1 MFQLYFTKLARR
13 SSYTPNNICLAF
25 EIIRQSSLSQQTNL
39 TNLFRFSRWVVVA
52 GAWRASVM
60 RPPAPAAG
68 ARNDRHSSLL
78 QLAAWGV
85 PAALAAAVLVTRDV
99 DADEL
104 TGRCLQ

>member
-1 MFQLYFTKLARR
+1 M
-13 SSYTPNNICLAF
+13 
-25 EIIRQSSLSQQTNL
+25 
-39 TNLFRFSRWVVVA
+39 VVA

-60 RPPAPAAG
+60 RPPTPTAG
-68 ARNDRHSSLL
+68 ARNNRHSSLL

-104 TGRCLQ
+104 TGKFLCNTPFLMFLQEFQNILPSIVDCLL

>member
-1 MFQLYFTKLARR
+1 MLRPAT
-13 SSYTPNNICLAF
+13 TPA
-25 EIIRQSSLSQQTNL
+25 T
-39 TNLFRFSRWVVVA
+39 
-52 GAWRASVM
+52 
-60 RPPAPAAG
+60 

-104 TGRCLQ
+104 TGKFLEMFRSVVSYKLPTLSKSLCRIKIFLIIY

>member
-1 MFQLYFTKLARR
+1 M
-13 SSYTPNNICLAF
+13 
-25 EIIRQSSLSQQTNL
+25 
-39 TNLFRFSRWVVVA
+39 A

-60 RPPAPAAG
+60 RPALPASTPASSS
-68 ARNDRHSSLL
+68 RNDRHSSLL

-104 TGRCLQ
+104 TG

>member
-1 MFQLYFTKLARR
+1 M
-13 SSYTPNNICLAF
+13 
-25 EIIRQSSLSQQTNL
+25 
-39 TNLFRFSRWVVVA
+39 VA
-52 GAWRASVM
+52 GAWRASVL
-60 RPPAPAAG
+60 RPAAPTSS

-104 TGRCLQ
+104 TGMYYVKLLFSCVIPPRLKFSEELGAVIDCRILE

>member
-1 MFQLYFTKLARR
+1 MVA
-13 SSYTPNNICLAF
+13 
-25 EIIRQSSLSQQTNL
+25 
-39 TNLFRFSRWVVVA
+39 A
-52 GAWRASVM
+52 GAWRASVL
-60 RPPAPAAG
+60 RPPTTPG

-104 TGRCLQ
+104 TGNIILTPQVKTNFE

>member
-1 MFQLYFTKLARR
+1 M
-13 SSYTPNNICLAF
+13 
-25 EIIRQSSLSQQTNL
+25 
-39 TNLFRFSRWVVVA
+39 VVA
-52 GAWRASVM
+52 GAWRASVL
-60 RPPAPAAG
+60 RPPANPST

-104 TGRCLQ
+104 TGKTD

>member
-1 MFQLYFTKLARR
+1 MT
-13 SSYTPNNICLAF
+13 
-25 EIIRQSSLSQQTNL
+25 
-39 TNLFRFSRWVVVA
+39 
-52 GAWRASVM
+52 GAWRASVL
-60 RPPAPAAG
+60 RPPTTPS

-104 TGRCLQ
+104 TGEYFIHFTDSFDIL